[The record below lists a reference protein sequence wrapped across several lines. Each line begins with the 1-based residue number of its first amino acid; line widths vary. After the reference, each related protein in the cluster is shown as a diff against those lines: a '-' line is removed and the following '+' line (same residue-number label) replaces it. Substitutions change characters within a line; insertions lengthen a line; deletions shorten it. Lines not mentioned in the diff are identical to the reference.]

1 MHLLQL
7 ISRRALLG
15 GALSLF
21 LIACGGGPEVEP
33 SGKQPS
39 GKLKVTA
46 TVNMVADL
54 VRQVGGEHV
63 ELTELMGPGVD
74 PHLYQ
79 ATLEDVE
86 KLNNADVV
94 FYVGLYLE
102 GKIEKTLQNLKTAH
116 GVADQIDKDKLLA
129 SEDYEN
135 KHDPHIWFDVNL
147 WMETVDVVVDGLSA
161 ADSANA
167 ADYNKNGEAE
177 KSKMKELQTWAEA
190 KVAELPKD
198 KRILITS
205 HDAYNYFGRAY
216 DFQVVGL
223 QGISTEGE
231 AGLADVVKMVSFIK
245 EKGIKAVFVESSVNP
260 AAIQRISEDSGAKVG
275 GELFS
280 DAMGEL
286 GKIENGHDVGTYEG
300 MIKHNLST
308 IVNALK

>member
-1 MHLLQL
+1 
-7 ISRRALLG
+7 
-15 GALSLF
+15 
-21 LIACGGGPEVEP
+21 
-33 SGKQPS
+33 
-39 GKLKVTA
+39 
-46 TVNMVADL
+46 
-54 VRQVGGEHV
+54 
-63 ELTELMGPGVD
+63 MGPSVD

-79 ATLEDVE
+79 ATLEDVD
-86 KLNNADVV
+86 KLKNADVV
-94 FYVGLYLE
+94 FYVGLFLE
-102 GKIEKTLQNLKTAH
+102 GKIEENLKNLKTAH
-116 GVADQIDKDKLLA
+116 AVTDKIDIAKLLA
-129 SEDYEN
+129 SDEYEN
-135 KHDPHIWFDVNL
+135 HHDPHIWFDVNL
-147 WMETVDVVVDGLSA
+147 WAETVDVVVEGLSA

-167 ADYNKNGEAE
+167 ADYKKNGEAA
-177 KSKMKELQTWAEA
+177 KSKMKELQAWADA
-190 KVAELPKD
+190 KVAELPED

-216 DFQVVGL
+216 KFQVVGL

-245 EKGIKAVFVESSVNP
+245 EKGVKAVFVESSVNP
-260 AAIQRISEDSGAKVG
+260 AAIKRISEDSGAKVG